1 MTQLTHKKRKDEVS
15 NWLPQT

>member
-1 MTQLTHKKRKDEVS
+1 MTQLTHKKRKDEVT

>member
-15 NWLPQT
+15 YWLPQT